1 MESRNGHRP
10 KVRVDARLGSFWFA
24 SSLRP
29 QGWSQPD
36 VRDPVTGDY
45 ATADG
50 WIRLHAN
57 APHHRAAVLSVIRT
71 QAQHEALALAISSW
85 TSAELESAI
94 VAAGGC
100 AATMHTREQWA
111 AHPQGRALADEP
123 LFHTSLHEP
132 GPIQHDSYRP
142 ERPLAGIK
150 VLDLTRVLAGPVS
163 TRFLAGYGAQV
174 RSEEHTSELQS
185 LMRIS
190 YAVFC

>member
-10 KVRVDARLGSFWFA
+10 KVRVDARLGPFWFA

-71 QAQHEALALAISSW
+71 QAQPEALALAISNW
-85 TSAELESAI
+85 TSAELETHN

-100 AATMHTREQWA
+100 SATKHTRKQWA
-111 AHPQGRALADEP
+111 DPPQGRALAP
-123 LFHTSLHEP
+123 SPT
-132 GPIQHDSYRP
+132 
-142 ERPLAGIK
+142 
-150 VLDLTRVLAGPVS
+150 
-163 TRFLAGYGAQV
+163 
-174 RSEEHTSELQS
+174 
-185 LMRIS
+185 
-190 YAVFC
+190 

>member
-111 AHPQGRALADEP
+111 AHPQGRALADRP
-123 LFHTSLHEP
+123 P
-132 GPIQHDSYRP
+132 RP
-142 ERPLAGIK
+142 EER
-150 VLDLTRVLAGPVS
+150 RVGKEWVS
-163 TRFLAGYGAQV
+163 TW
-174 RSEEHTSELQS
+174 RSRWWAEP
-185 LMRIS
+185 
-190 YAVFC
+190 